1 MTSIQILILMN
12 VVSFNN
18 IVVIAIIKDL
28 EQDLEFASMRRSK
41 KKYESSHKFQ
51 HLLGGSIAW

>member
-1 MTSIQILILMN
+1 MN

-28 EQDLEFASMRRSK
+28 EQDLEFAKIHEK
-41 KKYESSHKFQ
+41 KQKE
-51 HLLGGSIAW
+51 IWI